1 MGSIDVEYQVFHY
14 SPPFFFFL
22 TIEILTFWFWLH
34 FGFTSVILV
43 LLINRFGCTV
53 SWFIG
58 AWKVLKKLYLKLLIT
73 KLSCNVMKPV
83 ADQQVSS

>member
-1 MGSIDVEYQVFHY
+1 M
-14 SPPFFFFL
+14 
-22 TIEILTFWFWLH
+22 
-34 FGFTSVILV
+34 V
-43 LLINRFGCTV
+43 LLINRFGYAV

-58 AWKVLKKLYLKLLIT
+58 AWKALKKLYLKLLIT